1 MINLTPSS
9 HKVIDI
15 VLATTDVYHCSNFDL
30 KYAISQYGKFDYKT
44 LVNKIRFNTL
54 YGSDGFST
62 TINQY
67 YSFASRILE
76 FSLYGDQPLALRQKF
91 NIIETLIS
99 NDMKT
104 NLPSHFSVKPTFKN
118 ETIKLSDLYTR
129 RKEFSSI
136 VHPGFTRFN
145 GAIFLNGNLKNV
157 FIYVNKEHNI
167 VFEKEDCITKI
178 ETKDQLVEYYQP
190 TKKVENYTVDFFVPD
205 LLKSKL
211 EGVKQHEQTSTNIL
225 KANDIIQDIESIHP
239 SSFYR
244 QSTFSS
250 FNKFSR
256 VFFNSRIKI
265 YTNEEYLSQKFRNIE
280 NKFSELL
287 FGDGSKLRDGFV
299 DWNREHCL
307 QLIDPNKT
315 KEMKLTSEED
325 KFYKSIYK
333 GLIDYSK
340 DNCKYLQEPN
350 FYNPTLSLGNSEVI
364 QINLETINLQDIVTK
379 NNYKGIVVI
388 LSKNLPNTR
397 LFAELLMITNIDSAV
412 TKTSNET
419 LQIINCEHEF
429 WKTGLNYKETL
440 INNSFFEI

>member
-9 HKVIDI
+9 HKVIDT
-15 VLATTDVYHCSNFDL
+15 VLATTDIYHCDDFDL
-30 KYAISQYGKFDYKT
+30 KYAVSQYRYFDYET
-44 LVNKIRFNTL
+44 LVNNIRFNTL
-54 YGSDGFST
+54 YGTDGFNT

-76 FSLYGDQPLALRQKF
+76 FSLYGDQPLALRHKF
-91 NIIETLIS
+91 NMIETLIS

-178 ETKDQLVEYYQP
+178 QTKDQLVEYYQP
-190 TKKVENYTVDFFVPD
+190 TKKVEDYTIDFFVPD
-205 LLKSKL
+205 LLKPEL
-211 EGVKQHEQTSTNIL
+211 EGVKQHKETSTNIL
-225 KANDIIQDIESIHP
+225 KANNINQNTGSIHP

-244 QSTFSS
+244 QSTFRS

-280 NKFSELL
+280 NKFSEFL

-299 DWNREHCL
+299 NWNREHYL
-307 QLIDPNKT
+307 QLIDPGMI
-315 KEMKLTSEED
+315 KEMELNSKED

-333 GLIDYSK
+333 GLCDYSR
-340 DNCKYLQEPN
+340 DNRKYLEEPN
-350 FYNPTLSLGNSEVI
+350 FYNPTLSLGNAEVI
-364 QINLETINLQDIVTK
+364 QADIQSINLQNTVAK

-388 LSKNLPNTR
+388 LSKNLPDTR
-397 LFAELLMITNIDSAV
+397 LFAELLMITNINSAV
-412 TKTSNET
+412 TKTRDNS

-429 WKTGLNYKETL
+429 WKTKANYKETL

>member
-9 HKVIDI
+9 HKVIDT
-15 VLATTDVYHCSNFDL
+15 VLATTDVYHCNDFDL
-30 KYAISQYGKFDYKT
+30 KYAVSQYGKFDYET

-76 FSLYGDQPLALRQKF
+76 FSLYGDQPLALRHKF
-91 NIIETLIS
+91 NMIETLIS

-145 GAIFLNGNLKNV
+145 GAIFLNSNLKNV

-190 TKKVENYTVDFFVPD
+190 TKKVENYTIDFFVPD
-205 LLKSKL
+205 LLKPEL

-225 KANDIIQDIESIHP
+225 KANNINQDIESIHP

-280 NKFSELL
+280 NKFSEFL

-299 DWNREHCL
+299 NWDREHYL

-315 KEMKLTSEED
+315 EGMKLTSKED

-350 FYNPTLSLGNSEVI
+350 FYNPNLSLGNSEVI

>member
-1 MINLTPSS
+1 
-9 HKVIDI
+9 
-15 VLATTDVYHCSNFDL
+15 
-30 KYAISQYGKFDYKT
+30 
-44 LVNKIRFNTL
+44 
-54 YGSDGFST
+54 
-62 TINQY
+62 
-67 YSFASRILE
+67 
-76 FSLYGDQPLALRQKF
+76 
-91 NIIETLIS
+91 
-99 NDMKT
+99 MKT

-118 ETIKLSDLYTR
+118 ETIKLSDLHTR

-190 TKKVENYTVDFFVPD
+190 TKKVENYTIDFFVPD

-211 EGVKQHEQTSTNIL
+211 EGVKHHEQTSTNIL
-225 KANDIIQDIESIHP
+225 KANNIKQDIESIHP

-280 NKFSELL
+280 NKFSEFL
-287 FGDGSKLRDGFV
+287 FGDASKLRDGFV

-315 KEMKLTSEED
+315 KGMKLTSEED

-350 FYNPTLSLGNSEVI
+350 FYNPKLSLGNSEVI

>member
-9 HKVIDI
+9 HKVINT
-15 VLATTDVYHCSNFDL
+15 VLATTDVYHCDDFDL
-30 KYAISQYGKFDYKT
+30 KYAVSQYRYFDYET
-44 LVNKIRFNTL
+44 LVNNIRFNTL
-54 YGSDGFST
+54 YGTDGFTT

-76 FSLYGDQPLALRQKF
+76 FSLYGDQPLALRHKF
-91 NIIETLIS
+91 NMIETLIS

-178 ETKDQLVEYYQP
+178 QTKDQLVEYYQP
-190 TKKVENYTVDFFVPD
+190 TKKVKDYTIDFFVPD
-205 LLKSKL
+205 LLKPKL

-225 KANDIIQDIESIHP
+225 KANKIKQDVESLHP
-239 SSFYR
+239 STLYS

-265 YTNEEYLSQKFRNIE
+265 YTNEEYLDEKFCNIE
-280 NKFSELL
+280 NKFGEFL
-287 FGDGSKLRDGFV
+287 FGDGQKLRDGFV
-299 DWNREHCL
+299 NWNREHYL

-315 KEMKLTSEED
+315 KGMKLTSEED

-333 GLIDYSK
+333 GLVDYSK

-350 FYNPTLSLGNSEVI
+350 FYNPNVSLGNSEVI

-388 LSKNLPNTR
+388 LSENLPNTR

>member
-9 HKVIDI
+9 HKVIDT
-15 VLATTDVYHCSNFDL
+15 VLATTDVYHCNDFDL
-30 KYAISQYGKFDYKT
+30 KYAVSQYGKFDYET

-76 FSLYGDQPLALRQKF
+76 FSLYGDQPLALRHKF
-91 NIIETLIS
+91 NMIETLIS

-145 GAIFLNGNLKNV
+145 GAIFLNSNLKNV

-190 TKKVENYTVDFFVPD
+190 TKKVENYTIDFFVPD
-205 LLKSKL
+205 LLKPEL

-225 KANDIIQDIESIHP
+225 KANNINQDIESIHP

-280 NKFSELL
+280 NKFSEFL

-299 DWNREHCL
+299 NWDREHYL

-315 KEMKLTSEED
+315 EGMKLTSEED

-350 FYNPTLSLGNSEVI
+350 FYNPNLSLGNSEVI

>member
-9 HKVIDI
+9 HKVIDT
-15 VLATTDVYHCSNFDL
+15 VLATTDVYHCNDFDL
-30 KYAISQYGKFDYKT
+30 KYAVSQYGKFDYET

-76 FSLYGDQPLALRQKF
+76 FSLYGDQPLALRHKF
-91 NIIETLIS
+91 NMIETLIS

-145 GAIFLNGNLKNV
+145 GAIFLNSNLKNV

-190 TKKVENYTVDFFVPD
+190 TKKVENYTIDFFVPD
-205 LLKSKL
+205 LLKPEL

-225 KANDIIQDIESIHP
+225 KANNINQDIESIHP

-280 NKFSELL
+280 NKFSEFL

-299 DWNREHCL
+299 NWDREHYL

-315 KEMKLTSEED
+315 EGMKLTSEED

-350 FYNPTLSLGNSEVI
+350 FYNPNHSLGDSEVI

>member
-9 HKVIDI
+9 HKVIET
-15 VLATTDVYHCSNFDL
+15 VLATTDIYHCSDFDL
-30 KYAISQYGKFDYKT
+30 KYAVSQYGKFDYKT
-44 LVNKIRFNTL
+44 LVNKIRYNTL

-76 FSLYGDQPLALRQKF
+76 FSLYGDQPLALRHKF
-91 NIIETLIS
+91 NMIETLIS

-136 VHPGFTRFN
+136 IHPGFTRFN

-157 FIYVNKEHNI
+157 FIYVNKEHNV

-178 ETKDQLVEYYQP
+178 ETKDQLVKYYQP
-190 TKKVENYTVDFFVPD
+190 TKKVEDYTIDFFVPD
-205 LLKSKL
+205 LLKPKL
-211 EGVKQHEQTSTNIL
+211 GGVKQHEQTSTNIL
-225 KANDIIQDIESIHP
+225 KANGIQQDVESIHP

-265 YTNEEYLSQKFRNIE
+265 YTNEEYLNEKFCNIE
-280 NKFSELL
+280 NKFSEFL
-287 FGDGSKLRDGFV
+287 FGDGQKLRDGFV
-299 DWNREHCL
+299 NWNREHYL

-315 KEMKLTSEED
+315 KGMKLTSEED

-340 DNCKYLQEPN
+340 DNRKYLEEPN

-397 LFAELLMITNIDSAV
+397 LFAELLIITNIDSAV